1 VTSIVPRNIEP
12 AGASSLAVEALK
24 DGTRTLFRL
33 SGLLATRTMARF
45 SPRRLMRFN
54 RPFAVPSDV
63 VAVPRLIAQGDAAQG
78 AELYGGVFA
87 FAGERVET
95 AGASVFAMRAP
106 SRQWAERL
114 HGFGWLA
121 DLAAADNALS
131 RAYARALVEDW
142 NAQARHSRAARRPQ
156 VTARR
161 LINLLAFAPFL
172 LEGAEAGFQRDFLR
186 ALGRHSSTLR
196 RDIRRLP
203 PGLPRLLPAIALT
216 SAGLSLSDGSRA
228 MRAGSENLNTEL
240 RRLVLPDGGPATRN
254 PDDLLSW
261 AVDLLPLRRSFLD
274 RAIEPPRELLP
285 AIDRIMPMLRFF
297 RHPDNTLALFNG
309 MGPTHAACLDAVLE
323 QDDANGLPVLNAA
336 FSGYQR
342 LEGADAVMIID
353 TGTPPPLELSGRA
366 HAGTLSFEMSAGSD
380 KLIVNCGSA
389 AEGAEAMQR
398 AARRTAAHSTVT
410 LDDASSSRFLKGWT
424 AGVLGALLRDGPRA
438 ITLRREDKRDGSVLR
453 GSHDG
458 YAARFGFLHERTL
471 RLHAN
476 GRQVDG
482 LDVIRPVR
490 QGSVDAVLRFH
501 LHPMVRATRLNGG
514 SAVLLVPPSG
524 DVWLFSCDDRTAD
537 IEESVYFAL
546 DGGARPAEQIVV
558 RLGRKAGARVSWSL
572 TRTGSEMAPSAL
584 GLA

>member
-1 VTSIVPRNIEP
+1 MVPRTFEP

-33 SGLLATRTMARF
+33 SGLLARRTLAHV
-45 SPRRLMRFN
+45 SPRRLMRFS
-54 RPFAVPSDV
+54 RPFAVPADV
-63 VAVPRLIAQGDAAQG
+63 VAVPRLIAQGERARG
-78 AELYGGVFA
+78 AELYGGVFS

-95 AGASVFAMRAP
+95 GGGSVFTLRPP
-106 SRQWAERL
+106 SREWAERL
-114 HGFGWLA
+114 HGFSWLA

-142 NAQARHSRAARRPQ
+142 AAQARHSRAARQPQ

-161 LINLLAFAPFL
+161 LISFLAFAPFL
-172 LEGAEAGFQRDFLR
+172 LDGAEPGFRRDFLR

-203 PGLPRLLPAIALT
+203 QGLPRLLPAIALA
-216 SAGLSLSDGSRA
+216 SAGLSLSEGTRA
-228 MRAGSENLNTEL
+228 LRTGSEHLNAEL
-240 RRLVLPDGGPATRN
+240 RRLILPDGGPATRN
-254 PDDLLSW
+254 PEDLLHW
-261 AVDLLPLRRSFLD
+261 AVDLLPLRRSFLE
-274 RAIEPPRELLP
+274 RALEPPRELLP

-297 RHPDNTLALFNG
+297 RHADGTLALFNG
-309 MGPTHAACLDAVLE
+309 MGPTHKGCLDGVLE
-323 QDDANGLPVLNAA
+323 QDDAHGLPVRNAA

-342 LEGADAVMIID
+342 LEGSGTVIIID
-353 TGTPPPLELSGRA
+353 AGAPPPLELSGRA
-366 HAGTLSFEMSAGSD
+366 HAGTLSFEMSSGAD

-389 AEGAEAMQR
+389 EEGAGIMQR
-398 AARRTAAHSTVT
+398 AARRTAAHSTIA
-410 LDDASSSRFLKGWT
+410 LEDASSSRFLRGWS
-424 AGVLGALLRDGPRA
+424 ASLLGGLLRDGPREVP
-438 ITLRREDKRDGSVLR
+438 IRREDKADASVLR
-453 GSHDG
+453 ASHDG

-482 LDVIRPVR
+482 LDVVRPVR
-490 QGSVDAVLRFH
+490 QGSADAVLRFH

-524 DVWLFSCDDRTAD
+524 DVWLFSCDDRTAE